1 MIYLLEVKLRD
12 GRRLHPV
19 LVRRDEPDWE
29 AQLDEAVAFVEARY
43 AGQGTVDVL
52 YGRDLAA
59 LGACEPDSIPDW
71 RSFPR

>member
-29 AQLDEAVAFVEARY
+29 TQLDEAVAFLEATW
-43 AGQGTVDVL
+43 AGQGTVEVL
-52 YGRDLAA
+52 FGRDLYAM
-59 LGACEPDSIPDW
+59 GASEPESIPDW
-71 RSFPR
+71 RAFKP